1 MLVKEIITEAA
12 VRVNLAPQRNPYP
25 TVVENGFRLLK
36 GIVNK
41 YNADNLL
48 NWTQNSV
55 IIPKSNLIHIYDNT
69 DYLKGKYNLYFNTFA
84 ERDNYELTEED
95 EKNNVWCIVK
105 ESPNTVFRVISVQ
118 SQDEVEYVW
127 YGFEPNEPYSQR
139 YQEMK
144 RYEAMTHI
152 QVRDVAKINSIYVI
166 SNNGQPYKEHYS
178 LNFVNHTD
186 FDRFTNTSR
195 VFTYTQKS
203 EGEWLIELKPLFF
216 TGDYRLKLNYN
227 EAIVFDEDINTEWF
241 IPDNYVELLIVALAH
256 KLALEFPRID
266 EAQMQRLQNEVSV
279 LVDNVR
285 TPKSVERNLL
295 RKNYWEQYGRM
306 SQSQLLSGEWIS

>member
-69 DYLKGKYNLYFNTFA
+69 DYLKGKYNLYFDTLA

-144 RYEAMTHI
+144 RYEAMTHV

-186 FDRFTNTSR
+186 FDKFTNTSR

-266 EAQMQRLQNEVSV
+266 EAQMTRLQNEVSV

-306 SQSQLLSGEWIS
+306 SQSQLLSGEWL

>member
-36 GIVNK
+36 GIINK
-41 YNADNLL
+41 YNSDNLL

-69 DYLKGKYNLYFNTFA
+69 DYLKGKYNLYFNT
-84 ERDNYELTEED
+84 EDELNSYSLTEED
-95 EKNNVWCIVK
+95 YNHNVWAVVK
-105 ESPNTVFRVISVQ
+105 GKDGYYSVLPHSSVYLWSFHQ
-118 SQDEVEYVW
+118 ADDC
-127 YGFEPNEPYSQR
+127 QR

-166 SNNGQPYKEHYS
+166 SNNGQPYKEYYN

-186 FDRFTNTSR
+186 FDKFTNTSR

-227 EAIVFDEDINTEWF
+227 EAIIFDEGINTEWF

-266 EAQMQRLQNEVSV
+266 ESQMARLEKEVTV

-306 SQSQLLSGEWIS
+306 TQSQLLSGEWL

>member
-69 DYLKGKYNLYFNTFA
+69 DYLKGKYNLYFNTFS
-84 ERDNYELTEED
+84 ERDNYELSEED

-144 RYEAMTHI
+144 RYEAMTHV

-266 EAQMQRLQNEVSV
+266 EAQMARLEKEVAV

-306 SQSQLLSGEWIS
+306 SQSQLLSGEWI

>member
-84 ERDNYELTEED
+84 ERDNYELSEED

-105 ESPNTVFRVISVQ
+105 ESPNTVFRVTSVQ
-118 SQDEVEYVW
+118 AQDEVEYVW

-144 RYEAMTHI
+144 RYEAMTHV

-186 FDRFTNTSR
+186 FDKFTNTSR

-216 TGDYRLKLNYN
+216 TGYYRLKLNYN

-266 EAQMQRLQNEVSV
+266 EAQMQRLQNEVAV

-306 SQSQLLSGEWIS
+306 SQSQLLSGEWL

>member
-105 ESPNTVFRVISVQ
+105 ESPNTVFRVTSVQ

-144 RYEAMTHI
+144 RYEAMTHV

-186 FDRFTNTSR
+186 FDKFTNTSR

-266 EAQMQRLQNEVSV
+266 EAQMQRLQNEVAV

-295 RKNYWEQYGRM
+295 RKNYWENYHTLT
-306 SQSQLLSGEWIS
+306 QSQLLSGEWL

>member
-69 DYLKGKYNLYFNTFA
+69 DYLKGKNNLYFNNA
-84 ERDNYELTEED
+84 DELQAYELTEED
-95 EKNNVWCIVK
+95 YHNDIWAILKDHPTALYRVMPVGTPEG
-105 ESPNTVFRVISVQ
+105 TV
-118 SQDEVEYVW
+118 YTW
-127 YGFEPNEPYSQR
+127 YGFQVHEPYPQR

-144 RYEAMTHI
+144 RYEAMTHV

-186 FDRFTNTSR
+186 FDKFTNTSR

-306 SQSQLLSGEWIS
+306 SQSQLLSGEWL